1 MGFGINM
8 SRAKDIHK
16 NNIREARKDKLAALD
31 IEYQRASETSADT
44 SAIVAK
50 KQVLRDY
57 PARAGIATAVN
68 TQDLK
73 ADWDTTILGDKPQG
87 Y

>member
-8 SRAKDIHK
+8 SKARDIHK
-16 NNIREARKDKLAALD
+16 DNIREARKGKLAELD
-31 IEYQRASETSADT
+31 IEFQIAQETSANT

-50 KQVLRDY
+50 NQAVRDY
-57 PARAGIATAVN
+57 PAHAGITTAQN

-73 ADWDTTILGDKPQG
+73 ADWDTSILGDKPKD

>member
-8 SRAKDIHK
+8 SKAKDIHK
-16 NNIREARKDKLAALD
+16 DNIREARKGKLAELD
-31 IEYQRASETSADT
+31 IEFQIAQETSANT
-44 SAIVAK
+44 STIVAK
-50 KQVLRDY
+50 KQALRDY
-57 PARAGIATAVN
+57 PAHAGITTAQN

-73 ADWDTTILGDKPQG
+73 ADWDTTILGDKPKD

>member
-8 SRAKDIHK
+8 SKAKDIHRD
-16 NNIREARKDKLAALD
+16 NIREARKDKLAALD
-31 IEYQRASETSADT
+31 IEYQRATETGADT

-57 PARAGIATAVN
+57 PAHAGIATATN
-68 TQDLK
+68 ATELK
-73 ADWDTTILGDKPQG
+73 ADWDTSILGDKPKG

>member
-1 MGFGINM
+1 MGFGIDM
-8 SRAKDIHK
+8 SRARDIHR
-16 NNIREARKDKLAALD
+16 NNIRQARKDKLA
-31 IEYQRASETSADT
+31 QETSADT

-57 PARAGIATAVN
+57 PARAGISTAQN
-68 TQDLK
+68 SEDLK
-73 ADWDTTILGDKPQG
+73 ADWDTTILGDKPEG

>member
-8 SRAKDIHK
+8 SKAKDIHRD
-16 NNIREARKDKLAALD
+16 NIREARKDKLAALD
-31 IEYQRASETSADT
+31 IEYQRATETSADT

-57 PARAGIATAVN
+57 PARAGIATATN
-68 TQDLK
+68 TTELK
-73 ADWDTTILGDKPQG
+73 ADWDTSILGDKPKN

>member
-8 SRAKDIHK
+8 SKARDIHRD
-16 NNIREARKDKLAALD
+16 NIREARKGKLAELD
-31 IEYQRASETSADT
+31 IEFQIAQETSADT

-57 PARAGIATAVN
+57 PAHVGIDTAQN
-68 TQDLK
+68 AQDLK
-73 ADWDTTILGDKPQG
+73 ADWDTSILGDKPKD

>member
-8 SRAKDIHK
+8 SKAKDIHRD
-16 NNIREARKDKLAALD
+16 NIREARKDKLAALD
-31 IEYQRASETSADT
+31 IEYQRATETSADT

-57 PARAGIATAVN
+57 PARAGIATATN
-68 TQDLK
+68 TTQLK
-73 ADWDTTILGDKPQG
+73 ADWDTSILGDKPKG

>member
-8 SRAKDIHK
+8 SKARDIHRD
-16 NNIREARKDKLAALD
+16 NIREARKDKLAALD
-31 IEYQRASETSADT
+31 IEFQIAQETSADT

-57 PARAGIATAVN
+57 PAHAGIATAQN

-73 ADWDTTILGDKPQG
+73 ADWDTSILGDKPKN

>member
-8 SRAKDIHK
+8 SKAKDIHK
-16 NNIREARKDKLAALD
+16 NNIREARKEKLAELD
-31 IEYQRASETSADT
+31 IEYQRATETSADT

-50 KQVLRDY
+50 KQALRDA
-57 PARAGIATAVN
+57 PAASAIDAATNA
-68 TQDLK
+68 TELK
-73 ADWDTTILGDKPQG
+73 AQWDTSILGDKPEG

>member
-1 MGFGINM
+1 MGFGIDM
-8 SRAKDIHK
+8 SKARDIHR
-16 NNIREARKDKLAALD
+16 NNIRSSRKNKLAELD
-31 IEYQRASETSADT
+31 VEFQKAQETSSDT

-57 PARAGIATAVN
+57 PARAGIATAAN
-68 TQDLK
+68 TTELK
-73 ADWDTTILGDKPQG
+73 ADWDTTILGDKPKG

>member
-8 SRAKDIHK
+8 SKAKDIHK
-16 NNIREARKDKLAALD
+16 NNIREARKEKLAELD
-31 IEYQRASETSADT
+31 IEYQRAQETSADT

-57 PARAGIATAVN
+57 PARSGIATAANV
-68 TQDLK
+68 TELK
-73 ADWDTTILGDKPQG
+73 AQWDTSILGDKPKD